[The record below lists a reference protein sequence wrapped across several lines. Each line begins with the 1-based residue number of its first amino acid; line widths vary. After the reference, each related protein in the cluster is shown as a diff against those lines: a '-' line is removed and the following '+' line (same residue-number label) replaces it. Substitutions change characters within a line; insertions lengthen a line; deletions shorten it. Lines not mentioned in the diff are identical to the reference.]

1 MKNTCIIR
9 VIAMVVIVLILLGIL
24 VMFVACTPVEG
35 SETCRINV
43 PATFTIVR
51 ETKIQD
57 RETYVIVH
65 VETGVL
71 YLWMPGSYMSG
82 LTVMLDADGTPLL
95 YEDYVK

>member
-1 MKNTCIIR
+1 MKNKCIIR
-9 VIAMVVIVLILLGIL
+9 VITMVVIVLILLGIL
-24 VMFVACTPVEG
+24 AMFVACTPVEASG
-35 SETCRINV
+35 TYIANV
-43 PATFTIVR
+43 PATFAVVR

-95 YEDYVK
+95 YENHVK